1 MKFQDI
7 YRFFQD
13 PPPVYLEKEVAVCYI
28 LATLLKKGSSYGT
41 ELIGHVETEYPLYRL
56 SDTLL
61 YASLKFL
68 EDEEMLD
75 CYWQKMESRGRPRRM
90 YSIKESKVDLAKQ
103 FARLWYHYL
112 HQNNQGN
119 LKTQK
124 QTVG

>member
-1 MKFQDI
+1 MKLQDI

-13 PPPVYLEKEVAVCYI
+13 PPPVYIEKEVAVCYI
-28 LATLLKKGSSYGT
+28 LAVLLKQGTSYGT
-41 ELIGHVETEYPLYRL
+41 ELISQIETEYPLYRL

-61 YASLKFL
+61 YGALKFL

-75 CYWQKMESRGRPRRM
+75 FYWQKMESRGHPRRM
-90 YSIKESKVDLAKQ
+90 YLIKESKVDLATQ

-119 LKTQK
+119 IETQK
-124 QTVG
+124 RTVR